1 MSFIYLFIQKPDSLL
16 SEQETNSDK
25 SVVKRL
31 SLHVRGGRGGLLEK
45 DGAIKRPGQA
55 PSLGTAKGIWNM
67 VLLSHWP
74 PLLDTLYAIPQAPV
88 PRQASS
94 EIVLTFVNSGGSNS
108 AHSK

>member
-1 MSFIYLFIQKPDSLL
+1 MLFIYLFIQKPDSLL

-45 DGAIKRPGQA
+45 DGAIKCPGQA